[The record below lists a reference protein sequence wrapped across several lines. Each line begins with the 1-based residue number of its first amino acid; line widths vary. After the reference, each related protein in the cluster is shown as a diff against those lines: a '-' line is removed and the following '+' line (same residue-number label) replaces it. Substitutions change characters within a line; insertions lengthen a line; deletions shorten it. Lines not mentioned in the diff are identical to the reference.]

1 MVVVMSERGAT
12 PSGMVLTIDVASTAV
27 DLGEADASGFEGLSL
42 APLFNESDTD
52 WRDRFLVEYYSD
64 TVFERMDH
72 MGYKAIRTDRY
83 KYIRYVDLE
92 DMDELYDLETDPDEM
107 ENVIASPDYAD
118 VLEEMKN
125 ELDALLE

>member
-1 MVVVMSERGAT
+1 MSAF
-12 PSGMVLTIDVASTAV
+12 SYQHSDVASTAV
-27 DLGEADASGFEGLSL
+27 DLGEADASGFEGLTL
-42 APLFNESDTD
+42 NETDTA

-83 KYIRYVDLE
+83 KYIRYVDL
-92 DMDELYDLETDPDEM
+92 DNMDELYDLETDPDEM
-107 ENVIASPDYAD
+107 ENVIASSDYAD
-118 VLEEMKN
+118 VLEEMKK